1 MPPTTKQIKTL
12 ADVLELV
19 EGADL
24 MPYQLRDMRS
34 AVKRVSDMTGVA
46 PVTAEATAPAL
57 RQMLKGVRPAAHGV
71 SPKTW
76 ANLLSGLR
84 AALRLAGVIDS
95 RREGLALKDPAWA
108 PLVEA
113 IASDRRLSCGLAAFV
128 NYCAS
133 KAVTPDLV
141 DDAVVQQF
149 HVWLEERTLC
159 PKPKDIVRQV
169 PHLWNEASERI
180 GFWPKTKLALLSFR
194 APQRRLRWV
203 ALPESFRND
212 GEAYLAMRADPDI
225 FDERPNAPTKRLA
238 PSTLHQQ
245 KEHLRLAASVLV
257 ESGVPVEEITA
268 LADLVQPERF
278 KTILRHYHEAADGQP
293 NAFATGLAQTLLQV
307 ARHHL
312 PLAEEEFSHLKR
324 IAAKLPAIPLELT
337 PKNKALLR
345 KFESDEMKARLH
357 FLPDAL
363 QAEVTK
369 ALEKGRLLFVAAQMA
384 VAIDIQLAIGLRP
397 QNLSALHWRRHFLEP
412 DGPRGRLLL
421 LIPAAEMKS
430 RKEDFVTEVANEV
443 AQRLRWYR
451 RTILPRLS
459 ADPNGDLFVTAKG
472 TRKDQ
477 RTLTLQMLWTI
488 ERRLGVHLTTH
499 QYRHLLGT
507 SYLDANPHDTETARL
522 MLGHNWTKTTRIYVG
537 SQTRRA
543 SRAYNDFLFE
553 QRERL
558 KLRRK
563 RQLRRKLRV
572 NIKQDKPISKKD
584 QGEPTC
590 AD

>member
-1 MPPTTKQIKTL
+1 MVKATKQIKTL
-12 ADVLELV
+12 DEVLQIV
-19 EGADL
+19 EEADL
-24 MPYQLRDMRS
+24 MPYQRRDMRS
-34 AVKRVSDMTGVA
+34 AVKRVSDIAGFA

-57 RQMLKGVRPAAHGV
+57 RQMLKGVLPAAHGV
-71 SPKTW
+71 SQKTW
-76 ANLLSGLR
+76 ANLVSGLR
-84 AALRLAGVIDS
+84 AALRLADVIDP
-95 RREGLALKDPAWA
+95 RGEGLAIKDPAWA

-113 IASDRRLSCGLAAFV
+113 IAEDKGLSNGLAGFANF
-128 NYCAS
+128 CS
-133 KAVTPDLV
+133 GRSISPHQV
-141 DDAVVQQF
+141 DDDLLQQF
-149 HVWLEERTLC
+149 YTWLENRTLC
-159 PKPKDIVRQV
+159 PNPKAVVRFV
-169 PHLWNEASERI
+169 PLLWNKASERI
-180 GFWPKTKLALLSFR
+180 GCWPRFRLALISFM
-194 APQRRLRWV
+194 APQRHLRWG
-203 ALPESFRND
+203 ALTEGFRAD
-212 GEAYLAMRADPDI
+212 AEAYLAMRADPDV
-225 FDERPNAPTKRLA
+225 FDERPNAPRKPLA
-238 PSTLHQQ
+238 KSTLHQQ
-245 KEHLRLAASVLV
+245 REHLRLAASVLV

-278 KTILRHYHEAADGQP
+278 KDILRHYHEAAAGQP

-312 PLAEEEFSHLKR
+312 SLTEEEFSHLKR
-324 IAAKLPAIPLELT
+324 IAAKLPPIPLELT

-345 KFESDEMKARLH
+345 KFEPDASKAKLY
-357 FLPDAL
+357 FLPDTL
-363 QAEVTK
+363 QAEVTR
-369 ALEKGRLLFVAAQMA
+369 ALEKGRLLFVAAQMT
-384 VAIDIQLAIGLRP
+384 VAFDIQLAIGLRP

-430 RKEDFVTEVANEV
+430 RKEDFVTEVASEV

-451 RTILPRLS
+451 RTILSRLG
-459 ADPNGDLFVTAKG
+459 ADPNGDLFVTSKG

-477 RTLTLQMLWTI
+477 RTLTIQMLKTI
-488 ERRLGVHLTTH
+488 KRRLGIHMTAH
-499 QYRHLLGT
+499 QFRHLLGT

-522 MLGHNWTKTTRIYVG
+522 LLGHSWTKTTRIYVG

-563 RQLRRKLRV
+563 RQRRRKLSV
-572 NIKQDKPISKKD
+572 NIKQDKPISKED
-584 QGEPTC
+584 QGESTC